1 MLRSICV
8 FALLIFPLA
17 ALAAPLPQARD
28 GGMID
33 GRITAVDYQR
43 NTLGVDGG
51 SRGRLVVTVLPSTSV
66 QGKDAAY
73 RTIID
78 LKVGQHVQIFSSLVG
93 DEVVAQIIR
102 ILP

>member
-8 FALLIFPLA
+8 FALLSFPLA
-17 ALAAPLPQARD
+17 AVAAPTPQARD

-43 NTLGVDGG
+43 NTLGVTG
-51 SRGRLVVTVLPSTSV
+51 SRGRLIVTVLPSTSV

-93 DEVVAQIIR
+93 DQVVAQIIR